1 MWKYLWKYYV
11 ETFVMRFRRVRGNI
25 MGPSEAPVPR
35 EAHAGV
41 VGLRWSHVF
50 PWLFKTHFSRSVKC
64 ISLILLVLLRG
75 SNWPKRDFSVIFMLS
90 SIFPTPQCH
99 ALVFCNTLER
109 VCFAQLLSMYDLVPA
124 LLCWL
129 IHEGLLEPR
138 WGLWQSWA
146 RCTATKRGGDKC
158 NGWHQ
163 TLMCNVTSW
172 KAHRCIF
179 YISLSLGFG
188 NIGSQPPTRW

>member
-1 MWKYLWKYYV
+1 
-11 ETFVMRFRRVRGNI
+11 MRFRRVRGNI

-35 EAHAGV
+35 EAHTGV

-99 ALVFCNTLER
+99 ALVCFATHSRGTVLHSFWVCTIWCLHCSVGWYMR
-109 VCFAQLLSMYDLVPA
+109 VCWSQDGACDRAGQGA
-124 LLCWL
+124 LRPKEEETNALDDIKLWCAMS
-129 IHEGLLEPR
+129 LLE
-138 WGLWQSWA
+138 
-146 RCTATKRGGDKC
+146 
-158 NGWHQ
+158 
-163 TLMCNVTSW
+163 
-172 KAHRCIF
+172 
-179 YISLSLGFG
+179 
-188 NIGSQPPTRW
+188 

>member
-1 MWKYLWKYYV
+1 MYFSHLARAIKRLKLAEKRLQCYFYV
-11 ETFVMRFRRVRGNI
+11 
-25 MGPSEAPVPR
+25 
-35 EAHAGV
+35 V
-41 VGLRWSHVF
+41 V
-50 PWLFKTHFSRSVKC
+50 
-64 ISLILLVLLRG
+64 
-75 SNWPKRDFSVIFMLS
+75 DFSNTSMPCFG
-90 SIFPTPQCH
+90 
-99 ALVFCNTLER
+99 VFCNTLER

-158 NGWHQ
+158 IGWHQ

-172 KAHRCIF
+172 IAHRCIL

-188 NIGSQPPTRW
+188 NMGSQSPTRWKIPTSKWQYKDHQVGQLTTSWNAS